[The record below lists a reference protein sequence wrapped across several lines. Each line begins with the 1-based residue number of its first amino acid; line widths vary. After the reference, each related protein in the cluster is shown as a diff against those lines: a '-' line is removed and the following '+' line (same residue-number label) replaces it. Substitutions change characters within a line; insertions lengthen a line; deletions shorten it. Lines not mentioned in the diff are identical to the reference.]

1 MSAHGVLSW
10 MTVIG
15 EAVLRSVRSVVRV
28 AYGFSSTCGAVA
40 ACVIA
45 ETAAGALATA
55 RLAQNARELAE
66 SLTPIGDVVLHVM
79 VSFACDA
86 CGGVTSSLECPAVCV
101 PAEAASSAEV
111 LAFGGLFDDLGSDR
125 SSWKLS
131 SGRVCCPVLRVMVSF
146 ACDACGGVTSS
157 LECPAVCVP
166 AEAAS
171 SAEVLAF
178 GDLFDD
184 LGSDR
189 SSWKLSSGRVCCPA
203 GRPVGVA
210 ISVGCRVGCGPAGS
224 AAMADLVVLGEIID
238 ALGVRRFIRTV
249 SSVVVDCFVDRLV
262 RLVGACGLVKGVRLP
277 SSAGFW
283 GAPGTMGSPAIPVR
297 RLPMLVCKMGLIA

>member
-1 MSAHGVLSW
+1 VKMSARDVLSW
-10 MTVIG
+10 MTVVG
-15 EAVLRSVRSVVRV
+15 EAVRRSVCSVVRV
-28 AYGFSSTCGAVA
+28 AYGFSSTRGAVA
-40 ACVIA
+40 ACVAA

-66 SLTPIGDVVLHVM
+66 SLAPIGDV
-79 VSFACDA
+79 
-86 CGGVTSSLECPAVCV
+86 
-101 PAEAASSAEV
+101 
-111 LAFGGLFDDLGSDR
+111 
-125 SSWKLS
+125 
-131 SGRVCCPVLRVMVSF
+131 VLRVMVSF

-171 SAEVLAF
+171 LAEVLAF
-178 GDLFDD
+178 GDLLDD

-189 SSWKLSSGRVCCPA
+189 SSWKLFSGRVCCPV

-210 ISVGCRVGCGPAGS
+210 TSVGCRVGCGPAGS

-238 ALGVRRFIRTV
+238 VLGVRRFIRTV
-249 SSVVVDCFVDRLV
+249 SSVVVDCFVDGLV
-262 RLVGACGLVKGVRLP
+262 RLVGACGLVRGVRLH

-283 GAPGTMGSPAIPVR
+283 GASGTMGFPAIPVR
-297 RLPMLVCKMGLIA
+297 RLPMLGVKMGLIE